1 MRNYLQ
7 TIFDHFY
14 QSDCYLESFNHI
26 KSKVWMNDS
35 YLTEVYFQIDVKNGF
50 GELESIVRVSIV

>member
-1 MRNYLQ
+1 
-7 TIFDHFY
+7 
-14 QSDCYLESFNHI
+14 
-26 KSKVWMNDS
+26 MNDS